1 MVAPWP
7 QQNSLFRQPTLRPG
21 GSFQPPA
28 PPPFPGTPPQFG
40 ANQSFA
46 PSLPG
51 FPDMNIPQA
60 PVGLPAPVYAPSQ
73 PPSAAPSMGG
83 NPWAQGP
90 AQPPA
95 QPQAP
100 PTPPQQFG
108 FPAPAQPQQGDLA
121 ALLSLMR
128 LMGQQGPSASQT
140 APWAAQPGLP
150 AHRPAPLGFA
160 NNIQAGVDQI
170 GSIVQGNVSRLAAKR
185 DFENQ
190 LRLAKLS
197 ADNQHTERMAA
208 ISGRDRMLEGLLGSL
223 SGGGSVPQPQQP
235 GLSDAA
241 AIQDQSAGSLYDD
254 LLAQAAPAA
263 MAESR
268 LGGFGFSDPNGRFGS
283 ATLPGAGGAGDLGI
297 NTSPGQI
304 WNAQDAQDA
313 RSRLGSVVNATVPHL
328 AGSGDG
334 PVRAGLQ
341 NTFSDLLRGA
351 AAKTYGGLERAGTQA
366 DASQT
371 LNANMTSSQL
381 QNVLWR
387 LMGQMYATNLGGDA
401 QDNLLRS
408 RALSALAF

>member
-1 MVAPWP
+1 MVANWP
-7 QQNSLFRQPTLRPG
+7 QPNSLFRPPTLRPG

-28 PPPFPGTPPQFG
+28 PAPFPGTPPQFG
-40 ANQSFA
+40 GNQSFA

-51 FPDMNIPQA
+51 LPDFNIPQA
-60 PVGLPAPVYAPSQ
+60 PIGLPAPTYAPSQ
-73 PPSAAPSMGG
+73 SPFAAPSTGG

-90 AQPPA
+90 AQAPA
-95 QPQAP
+95 QA
-100 PTPPQQFG
+100 QFG
-108 FPAPAQPQQGDLA
+108 FAPAPAQPQQPSQQVDLA
-121 ALLSLMR
+121 ALMTALRPS
-128 LMGQQGPSASQT
+128 GAQQDRQY
-140 APWAAQPGLP
+140 
-150 AHRPAPLGFA
+150 FA
-160 NNIQAGVDQI
+160 NSIQGGIDQI

-185 DFENQ
+185 EFENQ
-190 LRLAKLS
+190 LRLTKLF

-223 SGGGSVPQPQQP
+223 RGGGSVPQPQQP

-241 AIQDQSAGSLYDD
+241 QIQDQSAGSLYDD
-254 LLAQAAPAA
+254 LLSQAAPAA

-283 ATLPGAGGAGDLGI
+283 ATLPGAGGGGIGELGI

-334 PVRAGLQ
+334 PIRSGLQ

-351 AAKTYGGLERAGTQA
+351 AAKTFGGLERAGTQA

-371 LNANMTSSQL
+371 LNANMTNSQL

-408 RALSALAF
+408 RALSALA

>member
-7 QQNSLFRQPTLRPG
+7 QQNSLFRPPTLQPG

-28 PPPFPGTPPQFG
+28 PAPFPGTPPQFG
-40 ANQSFA
+40 ANQSFV

-51 FPDMNIPQA
+51 MSNLNIPQA
-60 PVGLPAPVYAPSQ
+60 PAGLYSPPQ
-73 PPSAAPSMGG
+73 PPSSVPFTGG
-83 NPWAQGP
+83 NPWAQDP
-90 AQPPA
+90 AQVPA
-95 QPQAP
+95 QAQVGP
-100 PTPPQQFG
+100 QFG
-108 FPAPAQPQQGDLA
+108 FPAQQNSQVDLA
-121 ALLSLMR
+121 ALLSSMR
-128 LMGQQGPSASQT
+128 PSADQ
-140 APWAAQPGLP
+140 Q
-150 AHRPAPLGFA
+150 AHQNFA
-160 NNIQAGVDQI
+160 SSIQGGIGQI
-170 GSIVQGNVSRLAAKR
+170 GDIVQGNVSRLAAKR

-190 LRLAKLS
+190 LRLA
-197 ADNQHTERMAA
+197 AQIAGNQHTERMAA

-223 SGGGSVPQPQQP
+223 RGGGGVPQPQQP

-241 AIQDQSAGSLYDD
+241 AIQDQSASSLYDD

-263 MAESR
+263 LADSR

-283 ATLPGAGGAGDLGI
+283 ATLPGSNGAGIGELGI

-351 AAKTYGGLERAGTQA
+351 AARTYGGLERAGTQA

-371 LNANMTSSQL
+371 LNANMTNSQL

-408 RALSALAF
+408 RALTALG

>member
-7 QQNSLFRQPTLRPG
+7 QQNSLFQPPKLRPG
-21 GSFQPPA
+21 GGLQPPSPATVAGGLQLPA
-28 PPPFPGTPPQFG
+28 PIPGTPPWFG
-40 ANQSFA
+40 ANPSFM
-46 PSLPG
+46 PSLPQMG
-51 FPDMNIPQA
+51 NLNIPQA
-60 PVGLPAPVYAPSQ
+60 PVSLPPQPQVPAPQAF
-73 PPSAAPSMGG
+73 
-83 NPWAQGP
+83 AQ
-90 AQPPA
+90 QPPA
-95 QPQAP
+95 P
-100 PTPPQQFG
+100 PANIGFG
-108 FPAPAQPQQGDLA
+108 FPQSPQPSQGDLG

-128 LMGQQGPSASQT
+128 LMGQQGPSANNQ
-140 APWAAQPGLP
+140 APSVSQPGLP
-150 AHRPAPLGFA
+150 AHRPAPFGFA
-160 NNIQAGVDQI
+160 NNIQAGMDQI
-170 GSIVQGNVSRLAAKR
+170 GSIIQGNVQRGGADR
-185 DFENQ
+185 QFMNQ
-190 LRLAKLS
+190 LRLEAQI
-197 ADNQHTERMAA
+197 ANNQHTERMAA

-223 SGGGSVPQPQQP
+223 RGGGSVPQPQQP

-263 MAESR
+263 MADSR
-268 LGGFGFSDPNGRFGS
+268 LGGFGFSDPSGRFGS
-283 ATLPGAGGAGDLGI
+283 ATLPGAGGGGIGELGI

-371 LNANMTSSQL
+371 LAANMTNSQL

-387 LMGQMYATNLGGDA
+387 LMGQMYAVNLGGDA

-408 RALSALAF
+408 RALSALG